1 MVWLI
6 VDRFFFVKIFIND
19 IVLKVVVVFKNVLV
33 IVLLVYINNV
43 MDKVILFNNVYVI
56 NFVIVMVGFFCVFVF
71 KYKIKLI
78 LIS

>member
-71 KYKIKLI
+71 RYKIKLI